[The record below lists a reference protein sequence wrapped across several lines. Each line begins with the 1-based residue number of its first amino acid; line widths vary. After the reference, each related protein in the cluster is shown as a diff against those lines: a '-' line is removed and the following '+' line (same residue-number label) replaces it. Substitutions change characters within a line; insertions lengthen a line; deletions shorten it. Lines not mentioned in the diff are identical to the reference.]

1 MRSQQ
6 THGYE
11 PLAAISPDEPTPES
25 LERVHDLRPLVG
37 DRRRPEPRSR
47 TSAEQIDSAAQ
58 SAQSTA
64 LIDRMANPF
73 G

>member
-1 MRSQQ
+1 
-6 THGYE
+6 
-11 PLAAISPDEPTPES
+11 
-25 LERVHDLRPLVG
+25 VHDLRPLVG

-58 SAQSTA
+58 SAQSAQSTA
-64 LIDRMANPF
+64 LIDQMANSF